1 MKKTGEPSQ
10 KEVRAYC
17 DELGSNVDPMK
28 FYDYYAERNWK
39 IAGEPI
45 NDWKAVFRSWH
56 EREFKKRPSKAEEAR
71 ASRNRMATMEDPEFA
86 KAVEEFHNGGWKR
99 VYKKI
104 AGPDYK
110 AKWEKQTGEKWID

>member
-56 EREFKKRPSKAEEAR
+56 KREFRRKPKSYLLCRY
-71 ASRNRMATMEDPEFA
+71 EDPVTAGDAEAPTHDDQEHLDKILA
-86 KAVEEFHNGGWKR
+86 KL
-99 VYKKI
+99 KKL
-104 AGPDYK
+104 GQQN
-110 AKWEKQTGEKWID
+110 AK